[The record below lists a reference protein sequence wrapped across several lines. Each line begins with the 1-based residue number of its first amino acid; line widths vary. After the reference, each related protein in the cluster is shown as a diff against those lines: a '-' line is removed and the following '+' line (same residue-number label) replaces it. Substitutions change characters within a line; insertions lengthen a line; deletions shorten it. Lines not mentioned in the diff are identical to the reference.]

1 MFIFGNIQNSYIL
14 NKLRKTRGLVPQAKH
29 WDCFF
34 FQDQNMHHDILNKC
48 FELFPIYISDLQNKS
63 YSLVCIT
70 L

>member
-14 NKLRKTRGLVPQAKH
+14 NKLRKTRGFVYAASQTLGL
-29 WDCFF
+29 CFF

-63 YSLVCIT
+63 
-70 L
+70 